1 MKKTAELFCLATAT
15 LLLSGCEVSHE
26 IDLAEQSSLKLVVYG
41 EAVNG
46 ITQANT
52 RELKETDPQF
62 RQVIDWLTRN
72 RDGWD
77 NYVATPAMGGAL
89 VSGTGF
95 TMIIRDESV
104 LVTFRDSSGDPR
116 QLIRQLSTPE
126 LAFLYGE

>member
-1 MKKTAELFCLATAT
+1 MTACDPNQPIRCELNLKK
-15 LLLSGCEVSHE
+15 
-26 IDLAEQSSLKLVVYG
+26 EQSSLKLVVYG

-62 RQVIDWLTRN
+62 RQVIGWLTRN

-77 NYVATPAMGGAL
+77 NYVATPAMGRAL